1 MQVWNSHDGL
11 PLSSNKW
18 KQSPSANVI
27 KLMQMFLCADGII
40 LRLCCCNNRYQQWW
54 VSSSLFFCPRP
65 CLLLSHSLCLTSQ
78 CVWPHKIFFWLQDD
92 RSVGGSSHVHG
103 SRIWQ
108 PSGRNG
114 PGLCLPTAQP
124 PEPGAPSISS
134 DRKPGVWE
142 IWEHHCTTGR
152 FEPGRLQW

>member
-1 MQVWNSHDGL
+1 MQVWNSHEGL
-11 PLSSNKW
+11 PLSNENNRHLLMWLNLCMCFGVQMGSYFGYAVATTDINSDGW
-18 KQSPSANVI
+18 VVVFFFAPVPAFFYPIHSVLPANVS
-27 KLMQMFLCADGII
+27 G
-40 LRLCCCNNRYQQWW
+40 
-54 VSSSLFFCPRP
+54 
-65 CLLLSHSLCLTSQ
+65 LT
-78 CVWPHKIFFWLQDD
+78 WFFFWLQDD
-92 RSVGGSSHVHG
+92 WSVGGSSHVHG

-124 PEPGAPSISS
+124 PEPGVPSISS